1 MKKPNLIGM
10 PDSTTILGNGLVLIG
25 SAIWVMLPAY
35 LPNNI
40 AALTGGGMPVDLG
53 KNWSDGK
60 RILGDGKTIRGFAGG
75 DGQVARR

>member
-1 MKKPNLIGM
+1 M
-10 PDSTTILGNGLVLIG
+10 PDSATMLSNGLIFIG

-60 RILGDGKTIRGFAGG
+60 RIL
-75 DGQVARR
+75 